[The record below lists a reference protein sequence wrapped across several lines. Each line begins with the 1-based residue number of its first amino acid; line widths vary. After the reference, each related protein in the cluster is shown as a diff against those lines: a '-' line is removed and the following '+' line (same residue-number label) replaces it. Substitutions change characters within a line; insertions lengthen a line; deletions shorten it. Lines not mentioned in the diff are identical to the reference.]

1 MRTTQNDIKC
11 RFNLLQLKVML
22 HESENFPL
30 KKIDAQ
36 CLTRIGM
43 ICMWKMTEYHEI
55 IWSSRKNGRELL
67 AQ

>member
-30 KKIDAQ
+30 KKIDAVFDQ
-36 CLTRIGM
+36 NRYDLYV
-43 ICMWKMTEYHEI
+43 E
-55 IWSSRKNGRELL
+55 ND
-67 AQ
+67 

>member
-30 KKIDAQ
+30 KKIDAVFDQ
-36 CLTRIGM
+36 NQYDLYVENDWIPWDNLV
-43 ICMWKMTEYHEI
+43 I
-55 IWSSRKNGRELL
+55 
-67 AQ
+67 